1 MTNREGMKILTEIEE
16 LSEIREKYPKAWAY
30 IMDMMEEKRREGFIE
45 ALSPSLPKYNDNDE
59 LISAK

>member
-1 MTNREGMKILTEIEE
+1 MTEIEE

-45 ALSPSLPKYNDNDE
+45 ALNPSLPKYNDNDE